1 MFSESIPLITQNA
14 SWQSTK
20 QPCIQQVYR
29 RLYGETTI
37 FNMVDGIITPCNVA
51 RSWHWFRQVTAP
63 CNVACGSGIM
73 TVNSPSGST
82 LQCDTWLWDNDIEFA
97 RWQHPAMWQVAVGWH
112 AMEFAQTSTILKFC
126 IWFRFWPYHRSRH
139 VILHQ
144 SAKFYSN
151 RTTFS
156 RK

>member
-82 LQCDTWLWDNDIEFA
+82 LQCHTWLCDAILDFRVPIMGSLKSPSRTSYRSSIDTMALHCLVFEKIAFLYFSDKQTDEQTN
-97 RWQHPAMWQVAVGWH
+97 RWTAPMH
-112 AMEFAQTSTILKFC
+112 
-126 IWFRFWPYHRSRH
+126 
-139 VILHQ
+139 
-144 SAKFYSN
+144 
-151 RTTFS
+151 
-156 RK
+156 